1 MRRSIVLPVWRL
13 RRRTFASPKELAT
26 CQKSCTHAGADHYPT
41 DPGGVSECLVNP
53 CYLLGGKHAYRIDPK
68 TLPQA
73 LEQGGSDIFAPT
85 ATRTFTDPARFQP
98 CAMGSSGLLR
108 IAEALPQQELSES
121 LYDWKFSQLWF
132 ALSCEDAAF
141 GPQQAT
147 IELYKEYPRDGALLL
162 IQRHVSILPRKNQVG
177 WTEDELSPVLGHQPS
192 IELAMV
198 KVPVEQVL
206 RIAEAQ
212 GGQAAREAV
221 QNQCVI
227 YLLLTASR
235 AKNGW
240 EVTYSGLPTQVIC
253 SRST

>member
-1 MRRSIVLPVWRL
+1 MH
-13 RRRTFASPKELAT
+13 RRRNWQHARSLVLRLAPIMILPILT
-26 CQKSCTHAGADHYPT
+26 G
-41 DPGGVSECLVNP
+41 CLMFDKP
-53 CYLLGGKHAYRIDPK
+53 MLSSRGQTWYRIDPT

-73 LEQGGSDIFAPT
+73 LEQGRSDIFAPT
-85 ATRTFTDPARFQP
+85 STRTFTDLLD
-98 CAMGSSGLLR
+98 SSPVQWGQADFLR

-147 IELYKEYPRDGALLL
+147 VELYKETPRNGALLL
-162 IQRHVSILPRKNQVG
+162 IQRHVSILPRKIQAG
-177 WTEDELSPVLGHQPS
+177 WTEDELSPVLGYQPS
-192 IELAMV
+192 IELAKV

-227 YLLLTASR
+227 YLLLTACR

-240 EVTYSGLPTQVIC
+240 EVTYSGLPTQGDLYKIYVNEQTG
-253 SRST
+253 RYQK